1 MSALRLAAVFAVAA
15 CVALG
20 SAAELEEFNK
30 SFRVEYREKSGE
42 AWKIVN
48 VTGAF
53 RHFHVFYETA
63 MRLQTEG
70 HEHCTFFSAVWAQ
83 LDISFYW
90 IIPKL
95 GTKEL
100 TPDEQK
106 KFTDLKNSCSDKTPK
121 KQDGEGDK
129 TTADYDNRLP
139 TKRTLVIL
147 TLVFGSLACC
157 QLGTVLTILLI
168 ACFYKSSR
176 CLPLNPSRGVVTAAA
191 VAVAAA
197 TGRSARTVPDA
208 RIARRRPAAPRGI
221 KTAATPRRS
230 KAAAE
235 RKEPQE
241 DEPEIGLHCDRVNLI
256 R

>member
-168 ACFYKSSR
+168 ACFYRGKGSPKCSEKQQVPAPEPEPRRRHRSR
-176 CLPLNPSRGVVTAAA
+176 RSRSRSDRTERSNCS
-191 VAVAAA
+191 
-197 TGRSARTVPDA
+197 GRSDRSEKTSRTSRNQDRSHA
-208 RIARRRPAAPRGI
+208 STIEGRSGKEGATRR
-221 KTAATPRRS
+221 
-230 KAAAE
+230 
-235 RKEPQE
+235 
-241 DEPEIGLHCDRVNLI
+241 
-256 R
+256 